1 MRPNPQEVADLVTFT
16 EEILNGKLHF
26 LSSDGITN
34 DKYEKAFTISQPLF
48 ATPFSFK
55 KTSYLT
61 IKEHEIKSAFQN
73 QQKY

>member
-1 MRPNPQEVADLVTFT
+1 MRPNPQEVANLVTFT
-16 EEILNGKLHF
+16 EEILNF

-34 DKYEKAFTISQPLF
+34 DKYKKAFTISQPLF